1 MDKKELIDRLENV
14 QLKLEAEVGEK
25 YQELKAVVADVE
37 KFGSDA
43 YREALDA
50 YNSALAELDGFLKT
64 AKAQKN
70 AIRAWIVSNKVMLA
84 VNGACFLAGMI
95 VARILISIG

>member
-25 YQELKAVVADVE
+25 YQELKEVVADIE
-37 KFGSDA
+37 EFGSDA

-50 YNSALAELDGFLKT
+50 YNAAIAELDSFLKT

-70 AIRAWIVSNKVMLA
+70 ALRAWIVSNKVMLA